1 MVQLSLAPFQGI
13 TDSVYRNIYTK
24 YFSGIDKYY
33 TPFFTGIHKDNS
45 RSLRGEEIDVNC
57 NDVNTLTPQILG
69 NDADEI
75 IRFADQCQAMGY
87 KEINLNMGCP
97 FPRVANKVRGCGLM
111 AEPQRVREIFDK
123 VFNNIEIKFS
133 LKCRLGY
140 FKDTEIEELI
150 ESFNTYPFSEIIIHP
165 RIGKQLYSGSAD
177 VDRFAEIAP
186 LIHRPLVYNG
196 DIFSVDDFKR
206 ISEKLQSVDMFM
218 LGRGLLTNPFLAD
231 EIKGNNVASEDK
243 KEILHGFV
251 VSLYLERLRHAG
263 GSPKIIGCMKE
274 LWSYMMNS
282 FEEPQ
287 TVWRK
292 IKKINNLEV
301 YEETVELIFR
311 DIPLK

>member
-177 VDRFAEIAP
+177 VDRFAEIVP